1 MLILRERIREMRAAL
16 FLLLLPATLSRA
28 DTCSTIASTTDIDVA
43 YPLSLDYISEQN
55 KYWSTSCIAL
65 KPSCILFP
73 TSAAEVSVIIQTIN
87 EGDEHFAIKSGGHNP
102 NNYYSSVAGG
112 PLIST
117 ARLNE
122 AILDANTG
130 VLRMGPGNRL
140 DEIAAKLQ
148 GSGWTFVGG
157 RIGNTGTGGLLLGG
171 GLSYMSAQ
179 YGWAASSAL
188 EYEVVLANG
197 TIVTASDTENSD
209 LARAL
214 RGGGNNFGVVT
225 TYTLQTY
232 RQGNIW
238 GGNVIYL
245 HTDTVASNLLRA
257 VRDFTEYNT
266 DDKAAV
272 IVTAER
278 STGLV
283 IPELIDIELID
294 TWILFLFYDGP
305 TPPADL
311 FRNFTEAGLPILNTA
326 RTRTYSDLIGSSN
339 WVVVKGSVVTI
350 GTETVPIP
358 TAGEN
363 AATVMEGIHAHW
375 RNVSGT
381 TLLEP
386 GIIASIAYQPFPRSI
401 ARQARV
407 RAPDLIDADDEA
419 DRLILELNYSFI
431 PQTDYAKM
439 ANTLNETY
447 SGVRQRVLAWQDQGI
462 LPDAYCPLFMN
473 YGFYEEDYW
482 GRIRPESRAFAQQV
496 AERYDPEGFFRDR
509 TGGWKP

>member
-1 MLILRERIREMRAAL
+1 MREA
-16 FLLLLPATLSRA
+16 LLLLLLHVTLGVA
-28 DTCSTIASTTDIDVA
+28 DTCSTLAENTDIEVT
-43 YPLSLDYISEQN
+43 YPLSLDYVSEQQ

-73 TSAAEVSVIIQTIN
+73 TSAAEVSVILQTIN
-87 EGDEHFAIKSGGHNP
+87 EGDEKFAIKSGGHNP
-102 NNYYSSVAGG
+102 NNYFSSVDGG

-122 AILDANTG
+122 AILDSNTG

-140 DEIAAKLQ
+140 DDIAAKLQ

-157 RIGNTGTGGLLLGG
+157 RIGNTGTV
-171 GLSYMSAQ
+171 SAQ

-197 TIVTASDTENSD
+197 TIVTASDTENAD

-214 RGGGNNFGVVT
+214 RGGGNNFGIVT

-238 GGNVIYL
+238 GGNVVFL
-245 HTDTVASNLLRA
+245 HTDKVASNLLRA

-266 DDKAAV
+266 DDRAAV

-283 IPELIDIELID
+283 IPELIDIELLD

-305 TPPADL
+305 TPPADV
-311 FRNFTEAGLPILNTA
+311 FRNFTEAGVPLLNTA
-326 RTRTYSDLIGSSN
+326 KTRTYSELIGGSN
-339 WVVVKGSVVTI
+339 WVVVKGSVVAI
-350 GTETVPIP
+350 GTETIP
-358 TAGEN
+358 MPSSQDSEK
-363 AATVMEGIHAHW
+363 VMEGIHAHW
-375 RNVSGT
+375 REVSGT
-381 TLLEP
+381 TLL
-386 GIIASIAYQPFPRSI
+386 
-401 ARQARV
+401 V
-407 RAPDLIDADDEA
+407 PDDDA

-431 PQTDYAKM
+431 PQWDYSKM
-439 ANTLNETY
+439 ADTLEATY
-447 SGVRQRVLAWQDQGI
+447 TGIRERVLGWQEEGI
-462 LPDAYCPLFMN
+462 LSEVYLPVFMN
-473 YGFYEEDYW
+473 YGFYREDYW
-482 GRIRPESRAFAQQV
+482 SRLRPESRAFAQQV
-496 AERYDPEGFFRDR
+496 AAKYDPDDFFRNR

>member
-1 MLILRERIREMRAAL
+1 MPGLRKRTLAMRAAQ
-16 FLLLLPATLSRA
+16 LLLLLHVSLGVA
-28 DTCSTIASTTDIDVA
+28 DTCSTLAKNTNIDVA
-43 YPLSLDYISEQN
+43 YPLSLDYLSEQQE
-55 KYWSTSCIAL
+55 YWSTSCIAL
-65 KPSCILFP
+65 KPSCIIFP
-73 TSAAEVSVIIQTIN
+73 TSAAEVSVILQTIN
-87 EGDEHFAIKSGGHNP
+87 EGDENFAIKSGGHNP
-102 NNYYSSVAGG
+102 NNYFSSVDGG

-122 AILDANTG
+122 AVLDANTG

-140 DEIAAKLQ
+140 DDIAAKLQ

-157 RIGNTGTGGLLLGG
+157 RIGNTGTGGLILGG

-197 TIVTASDTENSD
+197 TIVTASDTENAD

-214 RGGGNNFGVVT
+214 RGGGNNFGIVT

-238 GGNVIYL
+238 GGNVVFL
-245 HTDTVASNLLRA
+245 NNDKVASNLLRA

-266 DDKAAV
+266 DDRAAV

-283 IPELIDIELID
+283 IPDLIDIELID

-311 FRNFTEAGLPILNTA
+311 FRNFTEAGVPLLNTA
-326 RTRTYSDLIGSSN
+326 KTRTYSELIGGSN

-350 GTETVPIP
+350 GTETIP
-358 TAGEN
+358 LPSSQDAG
-363 AATVMEGIHAHW
+363 TVMEGIHAHW
-375 RNVSGT
+375 REVSGT

-386 GIIASIAYQPFPRSI
+386 GIIASIAYQPFPKAI
-401 ARQARV
+401 ARQARA
-407 RAPDLIDADDEA
+407 RAPDLIDADDDA

-431 PQTDYAKM
+431 PRWDYNKM
-439 ANTLNETY
+439 ADTLEATY
-447 SGVRQRVLAWQDQGI
+447 TGIRERVLGWQEEGI
-462 LPDAYCPLFMN
+462 LSEVYCPVFMN
-473 YGFYEEDYW
+473 YGFYRADYW
-482 GRIRPESRAFAQQV
+482 GRLRPESRAFAQQV
-496 AERYDPEGFFRDR
+496 AAKYDPDQFFRNR

>member
-1 MLILRERIREMRAAL
+1 MRKSL
-16 FLLLLPATLSRA
+16 VLLLLYTAISRA
-28 DTCSTIASTTDIDVA
+28 DTCSTIASQTNIDVA
-43 YPLSLDYISEQN
+43 YPLELDYIHEQE
-55 KYWSTSCIAL
+55 KYWSTSCISL

-73 TSAAEVSVIIQTIN
+73 TSAAEVSTILQAIN
-87 EGDEHFAIKSGGHNP
+87 EGDESFAVKSGGHNP
-102 NNYYSSVAGG
+102 NNYFSSVASG

-122 AILDANTG
+122 AILNSNTG

-140 DEIAAKLQ
+140 DDIAKKLQ

-157 RIGNTGTGGLLLGG
+157 RIGNTGTGGLMLGG

-197 TIVTASDTENSD
+197 TIVTASDTENAD

-214 RGGGNNFGVVT
+214 RGGGNNFGIVT

-238 GGNVIYL
+238 GGNVIFK
-245 HTDTVASNLLRA
+245 HDDKVASNLLRA
-257 VRDFTEYNT
+257 VRDFTEYNI
-266 DDKAAV
+266 DDRAAV

-283 IPELIDIELID
+283 IPELIDIELLD

-305 TPPADL
+305 TPPGNL
-311 FRNFTEAGLPILNTA
+311 FRNFTEAGVPIANFA
-326 RTRTYSDLIGSSN
+326 KQRTYSEYISGSN
-339 WVVVKGSVVTI
+339 WVVVKGSVVQI
-350 GTETVPIP
+350 GTETIP
-358 TAGEN
+358 LPSSQDSDV
-363 AATVMEGIHAHW
+363 VMEGIHEHW
-375 RNVSGT
+375 RSVSSK
-381 TLLEP
+381 TLLEL
-386 GIIASIAYQPFPRSI
+386 GGIASIAYQPFPKAI
-401 ARQARV
+401 TRQAKA
-407 RAPDLIDADDEA
+407 RAPDLIDADDGA

-431 PQTDYAKM
+431 PQIDYEKM
-439 ANTLNETY
+439 GDVLEETY
-447 SGVRQRVLAWQDQGI
+447 TGVRQRVLGWQEEGI
-462 LPDAYCPLFMN
+462 LSDVYCPIFMN
-473 YGFYEEDYW
+473 YGFYRQNYW
-482 GRIRPESRAFAQQV
+482 ERLRPESRAFAQQV
-496 AERYDPEGFFRDR
+496 AAKYDPNNFFRNR

>member
-1 MLILRERIREMRAAL
+1 MRAAL
-16 FLLLLPATLSRA
+16 LFLLLPVTLIRA
-28 DTCSTIASTTDIDVA
+28 DTCSTIAKNTNVHVA
-43 YPLSLDYISEQN
+43 YPLSLGYISEQN

-73 TSAAEVSVIIQTIN
+73 TSAAEVSIILETLN
-87 EGDEHFAIKSGGHNP
+87 EGDENFAVKSGGHNP
-102 NNYYSSVAGG
+102 NNYFSSVDGG

-117 ARLNE
+117 AKLNE
-122 AILDANTG
+122 AVLDAETG

-140 DEIAAKLQ
+140 DDIAEKLQ

-157 RIGNTGTGGLLLGG
+157 RIGNTGTGGLILGG

-197 TIVTASDTENSD
+197 TIVTASETENAD

-214 RGGGNNFGVVT
+214 RGGGNNFGIVT

-238 GGNVIYL
+238 GGNVVFL
-245 HTDTVASNLLRA
+245 HNDKVASNLLRA

-266 DDKAAV
+266 DDRAAV

-283 IPELIDIELID
+283 IPDLIDIELID

-311 FRNFTEAGLPILNTA
+311 FRNFTEAGVPILNTA
-326 RTRTYSDLIGSSN
+326 KTRTYSSFIGGSN

-350 GTETVPIP
+350 GTETIP
-358 TAGEN
+358 LPSSQDAE
-363 AATVMEGIHAHW
+363 TVMEGIHAHW
-375 RNVSGT
+375 REVSGK

-386 GIIASIAYQPFPRSI
+386 GIIASIAYQPFPKSI
-401 ARQARV
+401 ARQANA
-407 RAPDLIDADDEA
+407 RAPDLIGADDEA

-431 PQTDYAKM
+431 PKVDYNKM
-439 ANTLNETY
+439 ANTLEETY
-447 SGVRQRVLAWQDQGI
+447 TGVRQRVLGWQEAGI
-462 LPDAYCPLFMN
+462 LQNVYCPVFMN
-473 YGFYEEDYW
+473 YGFSRQDYW
-482 GRIRPESRAFAQQV
+482 DRLRPESRAFAQQV
-496 AERYDPEGFFRDR
+496 SAKYDPDDFFRNR

>member
-1 MLILRERIREMRAAL
+1 MRATL
-16 FLLLLPATLSRA
+16 FLLLLQAALGRA
-28 DTCSTIASTTDIDVA
+28 DTCSQIAATTDIEVA
-43 YPLSLDYISEQN
+43 YPLSLDYIDEQN

-73 TSAAEVSVIIQTIN
+73 ISAEEVSAIIKVLN
-87 EGDEHFAIKSGGHNP
+87 LGDENFAVKSGGHNP
-102 NNYYSSVAGG
+102 NNYFSSVDGG

-117 ARLNE
+117 AKLTE
-122 AILDANTG
+122 ASLDASTG

-140 DEIAAKLQ
+140 DDIAAKLQ

-157 RIGNTGTGGLLLGG
+157 RIGNTGTGGLILGG

-197 TIVTASDTENSD
+197 TIVTASETENAD
-209 LARAL
+209 LAKAL
-214 RGGGNNFGVVT
+214 KGGGNNFGIVT

-238 GGNVIYL
+238 GGNVIFI
-245 HTDTVASNLLRA
+245 HTDEVASNLLQA
-257 VRDFTEYNT
+257 VRDFAEYNT

-272 IVTAER
+272 IVTSER

-283 IPELIDIELID
+283 IPELIDIELLD

-305 TPPADL
+305 TPPADI
-311 FRNFTEAGLPILNTA
+311 FKNFTDAGVQILNTA
-326 RTRTYSDLIGSSN
+326 KTQTYSDLIGGSN

-350 GTETVPIP
+350 GTETIP
-358 TAGEN
+358 LPSAEN
-363 AATVMEGIHAHW
+363 SRTVMEGVHAHW
-375 RNVSGT
+375 RDVSAT

-386 GIIASIAYQPFPRSI
+386 GIIASIAYQPFPKAI
-401 ARQARV
+401 ARQAKA
-407 RAPDLIDADDEA
+407 RAADLIDADDEA

-431 PQTDYAKM
+431 PQFDYSKM
-439 ANTLNETY
+439 ASTLEETY
-447 SGVRQRVLAWQDQGI
+447 TGVRQLVLGWQDQGI
-462 LPDAYCPLFMN
+462 LPDVYCPIFMN
-473 YGFYEEDYW
+473 YGFSEADYW
-482 GRIRPESRAFAQQV
+482 GRLRPESRAFAQQV
-496 AERYDPEGFFRDR
+496 SAKYDPDDFFRNR

>member
-1 MLILRERIREMRAAL
+1 MFRENIPAVRAAL
-16 FLLLLPATLSRA
+16 LLLLLPATLIRA
-28 DTCSTIASTTDIDVA
+28 DTCSTIAKNTNVDVA

-73 TSAAEVSVIIQTIN
+73 TSAAEVSVILQTIN
-87 EGDEHFAIKSGGHNP
+87 EGDENFAVKSGGHNP
-102 NNYYSSVAGG
+102 NNYFSSVDGG

-117 ARLNE
+117 ARLDQ
-122 AILDANTG
+122 AVLDTQTG

-140 DEIAAKLQ
+140 DGIAEKLQ

-157 RIGNTGTGGLLLGG
+157 RIGNTGTGGLILGG
-171 GLSYMSAQ
+171 GLSYMSTQ

-197 TIVTASDTENSD
+197 TIVTASQTENAD
-209 LARAL
+209 LAKAL
-214 RGGGNNFGVVT
+214 KGGGNNFGIVT

-238 GGNVIYL
+238 GGNVIFL
-245 HTDTVASNLLRA
+245 HNKKVASNLLRA

-266 DDKAAV
+266 DARASV

-283 IPELIDIELID
+283 IPDIIDIELID

-305 TPPADL
+305 TPPADI
-311 FRNFTEAGLPILNTA
+311 FRNFTEAGVPILNTA
-326 RTRTYSDLIGSSN
+326 KTRTYSDFIGGSN
-339 WVVVKGSVVTI
+339 WVVVRGSVITI
-350 GTETVPIP
+350 GTETIP
-358 TAGEN
+358 LPSSQNSE
-363 AATVMEGIHAHW
+363 TVMEGIHAHW
-375 RNVSGT
+375 REVSGK

-386 GIIASIAYQPFPRSI
+386 GIIASIAYQPFPKSI
-401 ARQARV
+401 ARQAKA
-407 RAPDLIDADDEA
+407 RAPDLIDADDDA
-419 DRLILELNYSFI
+419 DRLILELNYHFI
-431 PQTDYAKM
+431 PKNDYNTM
-439 ANTLNETY
+439 SNTLEETY
-447 SGVRQRVLAWQDQGI
+447 TGIRERVLDWQEEGI
-462 LPDAYCPLFMN
+462 LEDVYCPVFMN
-473 YGFYEEDYW
+473 YGFSRVDYW
-482 GRIRPESRAFAQQV
+482 NRLRPESRAFAREV
-496 AERYDPEGFFRDR
+496 SAKYDPDGLFRNR

>member
-1 MLILRERIREMRAAL
+1 MRAAL
-16 FLLLLPATLSRA
+16 LLCLASSTLISA
-28 DTCSTIASTTDIDVA
+28 DTCSTIASNTDIDVA

-55 KYWSTSCIAL
+55 KYWSTSCISL

-73 TSAAEVSVIIQTIN
+73 TSAAEVSVIMQTIN
-87 EGDEHFAIKSGGHNP
+87 QGNESFAVKSGGHNP
-102 NNYYSSVAGG
+102 NNYFSSVAGG

-117 ARLNE
+117 ARLDE
-122 AILDANTG
+122 AILDSNTG

-140 DEIAAKLQ
+140 DDIAAKLQ

-157 RIGNTGTGGLLLGG
+157 RIGNTGTGGLILGG

-197 TIVTASDTENSD
+197 TVVTASQDENAD

-214 RGGGNNFGVVT
+214 KGGGNNFGIVT
-225 TYTLQTY
+225 AYTLQTY

-238 GGNVIYL
+238 GGNVVFL
-245 HTDTVASNLLRA
+245 HNKRVASKLLRA
-257 VRDFTEYNT
+257 VRDFAEYNT
-266 DDKAAV
+266 DDRAAV
-272 IVTAER
+272 IMTAER

-283 IPELIDIELID
+283 IPPLIDIELVD

-305 TPPADL
+305 TPPANL
-311 FRNFTEAGLPILNTA
+311 FKNFTSAGVPILNTVK
-326 RTRTYSDLIGSSN
+326 TQTYSDLIGGSN
-339 WVVVKGSVVTI
+339 WVVIKGSVVTI
-350 GTETVPIP
+350 GTETVPLP
-358 TAGEN
+358 SSEN
-363 AATVMEGIHAHW
+363 AETVMEGIHAHW
-375 RNVSGT
+375 RNISGT

-386 GIIASIAYQPFPRSI
+386 GIVASIAYQPFPKSI
-401 ARQARV
+401 ARQAKA

-431 PQTDYAKM
+431 PQTDYNKM
-439 ANTLNETY
+439 ANTLEATY
-447 SGVRQRVLAWQDQGI
+447 GGVRQRVLGWQEEGV
-462 LPDAYCPLFMN
+462 LPDVYCPVFMN
-473 YGFYEEDYW
+473 YGFYRADYW
-482 GRIRPESRAFAQQV
+482 GRLRPESREFARQV
-496 AERYDPEGFFRDR
+496 AAKYDPDGLFRDR

>member
-1 MLILRERIREMRAAL
+1 MLKLPEHSRAMRAAL
-16 FLLLLPATLSRA
+16 LLLLHIARGVA
-28 DTCSTIASTTDIDVA
+28 DTCSTLAKNTDIEVA
-43 YPLSLDYISEQN
+43 TPLSLPYISEQN
-55 KYWSTSCIAL
+55 EYWSSSSIAL

-87 EGDEHFAIKSGGHNP
+87 EGNESFAIKSGGHNP
-102 NNYYSSVAGG
+102 NKYFSSVDGG

-117 ARLNE
+117 ARLNQ
-122 AILDANTG
+122 AVLDSNTG

-140 DEIAAKLQ
+140 DDIAAKLQ

-157 RIGNTGTGGLLLGG
+157 RIGNTGTGGLILGG

-188 EYEVVLANG
+188 EFEVVLANG
-197 TIVTASDTENSD
+197 TVVIASDKENAD

-238 GGNVIYL
+238 GGNVVFL
-245 HTDTVASNLLRA
+245 HNKKVASNLLQA

-266 DDKAAV
+266 DDRAAV

-278 STGLV
+278 STGLL
-283 IPELIDIELID
+283 IPELIDIELLD
-294 TWILFLFYDGP
+294 TWILFLFYDGA
-305 TPPADL
+305 TPPANI
-311 FRNFTEAGLPILNTA
+311 FKNFTEAGVPVLNTLK
-326 RTRTYSDLIGSSN
+326 TQTYSDLIGGSN

-350 GTETVPIP
+350 GTETIP
-358 TAGEN
+358 LPSSQDSSM
-363 AATVMEGIHAHW
+363 VMEDIHAHW
-375 RNVSGT
+375 RKVST
-381 TLLEP
+381 KTLSEP
-386 GIIASIAYQPFPRSI
+386 GGIASIAYQPFPRTI
-401 ARQARV
+401 AKQAKA
-407 RAPDLIDADDEA
+407 RAPDLIDADDDA

-431 PQTDYAKM
+431 PKGDYNKM
-439 ANTLNETY
+439 ADTLEATY
-447 SGVRQRVLAWQDQGI
+447 SGIRERVTGWQQQGI
-462 LPDAYCPLFMN
+462 LSEMYCPVFMN
-473 YGFYEEDYW
+473 YGFYREDYW
-482 GRIRPESRAFAQQV
+482 GRLKPESREFAQQV
-496 AERYDPEGFFRDR
+496 AAKYDPDEFFKNR